1 MKADAR
7 VPSEAQLSLLFSRE
21 AIAARVK
28 ELAKQI
34 NHDYTGKEL
43 LVAGILKGA
52 FVFLADLVRELEVT
66 LEVDFIRA
74 ASYGHGTTSSG
85 QVRLTK
91 DLDGHIVGRHVLI
104 VEDILDTGL
113 TLHALLQQL
122 QSRGPASLKVCVLLN
137 KPSRAQH
144 LLKPDYVGFEVS
156 DDFVV
161 GYGIDY
167 AEQYRQLP
175 AIHALSFVA
184 PQGQCYSARSTA

>member
-1 MKADAR
+1 MKTDAH
-7 VPSEAQLSLLFSRE
+7 VPGGTQLTMLFSRE
-21 AIAARVK
+21 AIVARVK

-34 NHDYTGKEL
+34 NHDYAGKEL
-43 LVAGILKGA
+43 LAVGILKGA
-52 FVFLADLVRELEVT
+52 FVFLADLMRELEVA

-91 DLDGHIVGRHVLI
+91 DLDGPIAGRHVLV

-122 QSRGPASLKVCVLLN
+122 RSRGPASLKVCVLLN
-137 KPSRAQH
+137 KALRTQYV
-144 LLKPDYVGFEVS
+144 LTPDYVGFEVS

-161 GYGIDY
+161 GYGIDC

-175 AIHALSFVA
+175 AIYALSCVES
-184 PQGQCYSARSTA
+184 QGPCDSARSTT